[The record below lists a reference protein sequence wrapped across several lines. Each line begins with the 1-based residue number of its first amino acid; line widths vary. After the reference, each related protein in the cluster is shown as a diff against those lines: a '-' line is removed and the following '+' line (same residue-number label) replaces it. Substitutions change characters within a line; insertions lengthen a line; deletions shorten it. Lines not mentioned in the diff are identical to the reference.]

1 MPYTIAFTQHCGKDK
16 RFPQQQDS
24 LWNGQAVF
32 QKRNLLPEQY
42 VAHGKN
48 LTAAVADGVGCSP
61 HAELASLCVLQAL
74 ASEAPDNPFDR
85 RMVGRLQDQLCKR
98 LARGETYGSSTTL
111 AAVRCYPDHCE
122 VMNAGD
128 SRVYRISAVGL
139 WQQLSHDHSLINTL
153 IAQGEA
159 EAGVE
164 YASFYYS
171 LDSCLVADSDECEFA
186 IHRRLES
193 MAAGDT
199 LLLCTDGVHDTL
211 SDAQLQSLFNTSLS
225 PKEQAQAWRTAVLDA
240 GAPDN
245 FSLIV
250 LRYDAP
256 GGVQEA
262 GGAGLADEVV

>member
-1 MPYTIAFTQHCGKDK
+1 MPYTIACTQHCGKDR

-24 LWNGQAVF
+24 LWNGEAVL
-32 QKRNLLPEQY
+32 QKRNMLPEQH
-42 VAHGKN
+42 VALGESVSV
-48 LTAAVADGVGCSP
+48 AVADGVGCSP
-61 HAELASLCVLQAL
+61 RAELASLCVLQAL

-111 AAVRCYPDHCE
+111 ATVRCYPDHCE
-122 VMNAGD
+122 VLNAGD
-128 SRVYRISAVGL
+128 SRVYRISAAGV
-139 WQQLSHDHSLINTL
+139 WQQLSHDHSLINSL
-153 IAQGEA
+153 IEQGEA

-164 YASFYYS
+164 YASFYYA
-171 LDSCLVADSDECEFA
+171 LDSCLVADSEESEFA
-186 IHRRLES
+186 IHRRIER

-211 SDAQLQSLFNTSLS
+211 PQAQLQSLFSASLS
-225 PKEQAQAWRTAVLDA
+225 PKEQAQVWREAVLEA

-250 LRYDAP
+250 VLYDAHDS
-256 GGVQEA
+256 VKNMDKTS
-262 GGAGLADEVV
+262 L

>member
-1 MPYTIAFTQHCGKDK
+1 
-16 RFPQQQDS
+16 
-24 LWNGQAVF
+24 
-32 QKRNLLPEQY
+32 
-42 VAHGKN
+42 
-48 LTAAVADGVGCSP
+48 
-61 HAELASLCVLQAL
+61 VLQAL
-74 ASEAPDNPFDR
+74 ASEAPDQPFDR
-85 RMVGRLQDQLCKR
+85 RMVGRLHEQLCKQ
-98 LARGETYGSSTTL
+98 LARGDTFGSSTTL

-128 SRVYRISAVGL
+128 SRVYHIPADGA

-164 YASFYYS
+164 YASFYYA
-171 LDSCLVADSDECEFA
+171 LDSCLVADSEESEFA
-186 IHRRLES
+186 IHRRLEP

-211 SDAQLQSLFNTSLS
+211 SDAQLQSQFSASLS
-225 PKEQAQAWRTAVLDA
+225 PKEQAQVWRNAVLDA

-256 GGVQEA
+256 GGEQVA
-262 GGAGLADEVV
+262 